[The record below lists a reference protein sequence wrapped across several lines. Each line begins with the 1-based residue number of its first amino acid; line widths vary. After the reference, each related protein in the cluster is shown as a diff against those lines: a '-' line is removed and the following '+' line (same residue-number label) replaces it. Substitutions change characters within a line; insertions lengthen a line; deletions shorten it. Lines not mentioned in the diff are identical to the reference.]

1 MSPSPAGHAAGNRV
15 VTQDFDGTWEQ
26 LQSLPLPP
34 SSALAARH
42 HLDAV
47 RAVRTAADGAH
58 ELLVAGR
65 SRLTADLRDELRAEG
80 LAVVDVVDVGGSADT
95 GDAAD
100 VGDTTGGPVE
110 VTSPTTDREPVP
122 GRVWLLTS
130 GSTGR
135 PKRVAHTLD
144 SLTTVGGDQPP
155 RTWLCPYAHGA
166 YAWWQVVTL
175 GLRHPGQD
183 ILFVEPDEL
192 DTWPARALEV
202 GVTAASGTP
211 TFWRQALYR
220 DPDAVA
226 ALPLEQV
233 TLGGEPVDQ
242 AILTRLT
249 ELFPAAR
256 VSWIYASSEAGA
268 SIAVHDGLAGFPAA
282 WLGRQQEG
290 RARLDVVDGELVI
303 ASPRRGAGVDDVLR
317 TGDRAEV
324 VDGRVLLPGR
334 VASDE
339 INVGGAKASAAQVR
353 AVLLD
358 HPRVAW
364 AAVRGRRAPIVG
376 SIVTADVVPVRTDGP
391 GTDPLTEADLSA
403 WCTDRLPD
411 HAVPRRVRFLDQI
424 PIKESL
430 KSDV

>member
-15 VTQDFDGTWEQ
+15 VTRDFDGTWEQ
-26 LQSLPLPP
+26 LVALPLPP
-34 SSALAARH
+34 SSAVAARH

-47 RAVRTAADGAH
+47 RAVRAAADGAH
-58 ELLVAGR
+58 ELLLAGR

-80 LAVVDVVDVGGSADT
+80 LVV
-95 GDAAD
+95 
-100 VGDTTGGPVE
+100 VE
-110 VTSPTTDREPVP
+110 VTDDGTVDGVDVSPPTTAREAVP

-135 PKRVAHTLD
+135 PKRVAHTLE
-144 SLTTVGGDQPP
+144 SLTTVGGEQPP

-249 ELFPAAR
+249 ELFPTAR

-268 SIAVHDGLAGFPAA
+268 SLAVHDGRAGFPAA

-334 VASDE
+334 IASDE

-376 SIVTADVVPVRTDGP
+376 SIVTADVVPVRPDGP
-391 GTDPLTEADLSA
+391 DTDPLADPLTEADLSA
-403 WCTDRLPD
+403 WCTERLPE

>member
-1 MSPSPAGHAAGNRV
+1 MTRG
-15 VTQDFDGTWEQ
+15 FDGTWEQ
-26 LQSLPLPP
+26 LADLPLPAAAAV
-34 SSALAARH
+34 SVLDNLQAIRAVWSAAR
-42 HLDAV
+42 D
-47 RAVRTAADGAH
+47 DG
-58 ELLVAGR
+58 ELLVASR
-65 SRLTADLRDELRAEG
+65 TRLTAELRDELRAAG
-80 LAVVDVVDVGGSADT
+80 LAVVDLTPDGDSNDDPGGGVGERVIVAEAT
-95 GDAAD
+95 AAR
-100 VGDTTGGPVE
+100 
-110 VTSPTTDREPVP
+110 SPSP

-144 SLTTVGGDQPP
+144 SLTTVTGAQPP

-175 GLRHPGQD
+175 SLRHPGQD
-183 ILFVEPDEL
+183 VLFVEPDEL
-192 DTWPARALEV
+192 ESWPARALEV
-202 GVTAASGTP
+202 GVTAVSGTP

-242 AILTRLT
+242 AILSRLS
-249 ELFPAAR
+249 ELFPSAR

-268 SIAVHDGLAGFPAA
+268 SIAVHDGQAGFPRE
-282 WLGRQQEG
+282 WLGRAAPG
-290 RARLDVVDGELVI
+290 RATLSVVDGELLI
-303 ASPRRGAGVDDVLR
+303 ESPRRGQGVAEVLS

-324 VDGRVLLPGR
+324 VDGRVLITGR
-334 VASDE
+334 TASDE
-339 INVGGAKASAAQVR
+339 INVGGAKASAAAVR
-353 AVLLD
+353 DVLQAHPAV
-358 HPRVAW
+358 VW

-376 SIVTADVVPVRTDGP
+376 RIVTADVVLSGEATAAQ
-391 GTDPLTEADLSA
+391 LTA
-403 WCTDRLPD
+403 WCADRLPD
-411 HAVPRRVRFLDQI
+411 YAVPRRLRFLDQI